1 MKRTGVFEN
10 IVTGTY
16 IHLNTEYLV
25 KVTPDG
31 MDFEGEF
38 FDSSLALFLAD
49 HNPDSAED
57 TDKLI
62 EKAKKLASLSNL
74 KELVEKGEA
83 YSEREEDIR
92 TLENMGYNVD
102 FERVRNSDFVYLI
115 FYEQLYNEFRNCD
128 FRPPNG
134 DTSAFRSDFAQNVR
148 NAAILTN
155 TANAKVFAEE
165 MDVPYVTL
173 YRLLN
178 DTKPGYNGTP
188 KLREKLKKFCEDKLF
203 KAQMIPYNIEIII
216 DQMKT

>member
-1 MKRTGVFEN
+1 MKRTFFEN

-16 IHLNTEYLV
+16 IHLDTEYLV
-25 KVTPDG
+25 KVTPEG

-38 FDSSLALFLAD
+38 FDSSLALFLSD
-49 HNPDSAED
+49 YNPDCAED

-62 EKAKKLASLSNL
+62 EKAKKLAFLSHL
-74 KELVEKGEA
+74 KELVDKGEA
-83 YSEREEDIR
+83 YEEREKDIK

-128 FRPPNG
+128 FRPPLG
-134 DTSAFRSDFAQNVR
+134 DTSAFISDFPQKVR

-155 TANAKVFAEE
+155 TPNLKVLSEE
-165 MDVPYVTL
+165 MEVPYVTL

-178 DTKPGYNGTP
+178 EAKPGYDGTP
-188 KLREKLKKFCEDKLF
+188 KLKEKLKRFCEIKLIN
-203 KAQMIPYNIEIII
+203 AHMIPYNIEIII